1 MNEVENEVKREVRS
15 VGRYIRV
22 SPRKARRVAELIKGK
37 QVEEAANI
45 LLMTPSKPA
54 KYIYK
59 LLKCA
64 IGNAENDYN
73 LDIERLYVANVIVD
87 QGPMLKRW
95 IPRARGRADRIRK
108 RTSHI
113 TVVIES
119 KEE

>member
-1 MNEVENEVKREVRS
+1 MQVRN
-15 VGRYIRV
+15 VGRYIHV

-37 QVEEAANI
+37 HVDEALNI

-54 KYIYK
+54 RYIYK

-64 IGNAENDYN
+64 IGNAENDYE
-73 LDIERLYVANVIVD
+73 LSRDELYVANVIVN

-95 IPRARGRADRIRK
+95 IARARGRADMRRR

-113 TVVIES
+113 TVILES
-119 KEE
+119 EEGELGAEAEEE